1 MEKSIAKIISII
13 FNPLIMPTLGVLV
26 LLNSQTYFS
35 LFPYDAQK
43 IIVLTIIIS
52 TFLLPLSFL
61 PLFIYQNII
70 QNISMKNRRERLI
83 PFSVIFIMYLISY
96 YLLRHMG
103 VPDTIN
109 NIVLGGAFTILILTL
124 FTLRWKI
131 SAHMAGIGALTGAL
145 GCFAFFLKANFMPYI
160 LLSVL
165 VAGLVGTS
173 RLILKSHQPVE
184 VYTGY
189 ILGVVVIVVTFILI

>member
-1 MEKSIAKIISII
+1 
-13 FNPLIMPTLGVLV
+13 MPTLGVLI

-43 IIVLTIIIS
+43 IIILTTIIS

-70 QNISMKNRRERLI
+70 QNLSMKDRRERLI

-103 VPDTIN
+103 VPNTIN
-109 NIVLGGAFTILILTL
+109 NVVLGGAFTILILTL

-145 GCFAFFLKANFMPYI
+145 GCFSFFLKADFIPYI
-160 LLSVL
+160 VLSVL

-173 RLILKSHQPVE
+173 RLILKSHKPAE

-189 ILGVVVIVVTFILI
+189 ILGVVVIIITFVLI